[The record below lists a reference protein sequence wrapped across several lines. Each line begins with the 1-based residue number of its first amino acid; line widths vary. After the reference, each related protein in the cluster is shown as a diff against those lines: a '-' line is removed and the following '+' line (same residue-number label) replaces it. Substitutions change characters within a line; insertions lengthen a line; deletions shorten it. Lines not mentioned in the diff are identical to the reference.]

1 MYMQHQRQTNT
12 APQIRGEGMRRD
24 RCRKANLVWHG
35 WLHGVEGES
44 QGPGSREAWG
54 GGVAWRRVAGEER
67 EEKGER
73 AK

>member
-12 APQIRGEGMRRD
+12 PPQIRGEGMRRD
-24 RCRKANLVWHG
+24 RQTWSGTAGYLV
-35 WLHGVEGES
+35 LREGTRV
-44 QGPGSREAWG
+44 QGGRE
-54 GGVAWRRVAGEER
+54 GGVAWRGVAGEER